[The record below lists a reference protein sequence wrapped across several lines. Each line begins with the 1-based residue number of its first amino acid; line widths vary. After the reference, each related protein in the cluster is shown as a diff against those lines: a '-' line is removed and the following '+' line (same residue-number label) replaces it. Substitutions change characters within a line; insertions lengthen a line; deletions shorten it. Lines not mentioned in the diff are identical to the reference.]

1 MENPIQKLFDGATIY
16 AAVSAVLLALGYF
29 TGFCYVW
36 SYYNFYSLSP
46 SELNLSHQLII
57 VHVFPALW
65 TALKLHV
72 FILIPTIFFAYL
84 ALYLTVLA
92 ESARWLLSRPSYL
105 VGVLAVAIPL
115 ALYLAATSSGEFNA
129 RRDLDNLH
137 RTKVQFRS
145 TRPSYPPEFKLQYLG
160 SYESTVFL
168 VARPQTALSF
178 WTIKIPRDEV
188 ASIQVYS
195 N

>member
-1 MENPIQKLFDGATIY
+1 MAKITQKQFDGATIY

-36 SYYNFYSLSP
+36 SYYNFYALSP

-57 VHVFPALW
+57 VHAFPALW

-72 FILIPTIFFAYL
+72 VILIPTILFAYL
-84 ALYLTVLA
+84 ALHLTVLG
-92 ESARWLLSRPSYL
+92 ESARWLLSRPIYS
-105 VGVLAVAIPL
+105 VSVLAVVIPL

-129 RRDLDNLH
+129 RRDVENLH
-137 RTKVQFRS
+137 PTKLQFRS
-145 TRPSYPPEFKLQYLG
+145 TRPSYPSELKLQYLG
-160 SYESTVFL
+160 SSESTVFL
-168 VARPQTALSF
+168 VARRQTDLSF
-178 WTIKIPRDEV
+178 WTLKIPIDEV